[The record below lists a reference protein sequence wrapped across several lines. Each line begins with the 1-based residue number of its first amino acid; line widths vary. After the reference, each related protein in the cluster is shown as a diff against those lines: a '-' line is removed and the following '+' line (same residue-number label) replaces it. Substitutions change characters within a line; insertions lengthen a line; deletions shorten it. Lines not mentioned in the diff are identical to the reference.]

1 MRVVI
6 ADDAVLIRAGLAT
19 LLRDAGIEVVAQ
31 AGEAGELLRLLR
43 TATPD
48 AAILDIR
55 MPPSHTDEGIVAAR
69 MIREE
74 HPDVAV
80 LVLSQYLESS
90 YAMRLLEENPAAV
103 GYLLKDRISHPSSLT
118 DALSRVVAGECLVD
132 PAIVGRL
139 LARARRRSPL
149 DELTAREREVLAL
162 MAEGRSNAGICQ
174 LLTLSPKT
182 VETHV
187 NRVFGKLGLAEETD
201 GHRRVLAVL
210 TYLRQGSP

>member
-1 MRVVI
+1 VRVVI
-6 ADDAVLIRAGLAT
+6 ADDAVLIRAGVAT
-19 LLRDAGIEVVAQ
+19 LLRDAGIEVVGEA
-31 AGEAGELLRLLR
+31 AEAGELLRLLP
-43 TATPD
+43 ATRPD

-69 MIREE
+69 TIRRE

-80 LVLSQYLESS
+80 LVLSQYTESS
-90 YAMRLLEENPAAV
+90 YAMRLLDENPAAV
-103 GYLLKDRISHPSSLT
+103 GYLLKDRISHASTLT

-139 LARARRRSPL
+139 LARARRRGPL
-149 DELTAREREVLAL
+149 DELTPREREVLAL

-174 LLTLSPKT
+174 LLALSPKT

-187 NRVFGKLGLAEETD
+187 NRVFGKLRLSEGTD

-210 TYLRQGSP
+210 THLRQGPP